1 MIETDIKL
9 IVQLLQDVVRNTGGA
24 APMQVEIPNEIPDAS
39 TGGFVPT
46 TQTIPTTAQQ
56 VAKTFAGT
64 ELPEATTK
72 FEVIIELLKTMD
84 KDSANTWYQQCYDLG
99 VSDKQKAAITKI
111 FKKHLS

>member
-1 MIETDIKL
+1 MIENDIKL
-9 IVQLLQDVVRNTGGA
+9 IVQLLQDVVRNTGGGS
-24 APMQVEIPNEIPDAS
+24 PMQVQIPNEPPP
-39 TGGFVPT
+39 V
-46 TQTIPTTAQQ
+46 IPTTAQQ
-56 VAKTFAGT
+56 VVKTFAGT

-84 KDSANTWYQQCYDLG
+84 KDSANTWYHQCHALG